1 MCRLIG
7 ESGKADQLEGVTVF
21 EAKTVCTGVKRK
33 RLDKGDPGDVEGY
46 AGPWRGY
53 VDQVTVSKPTEKQ
66 LALLEEQFGEKRK
79 KKAVKETEDTIDEST
94 LLHGVCVCVWVVL
107 YWMCTVCL
115 LLQWTM
121 LMITLVALI
130 CTYHKTKML
139 TCVPKTLLTSAML
152 PRNSYTLGECPN
164 NSGLLLGTTLWL
176 F

>member
-94 LLHGVCVCVWVVL
+94 LLHGVCVCVGGSILDV
-107 YWMCTVCL
+107 YCL
-115 LLQWTM
+115 F
-121 LMITLVALI
+121 VAAVDNAYDYLGRSYLHIPQDQDVDLRTEDPPDKCYAPKKLI
-130 CTYHKTKML
+130 HT
-139 TCVPKTLLTSAML
+139 
-152 PRNSYTLGECPN
+152 
-164 NSGLLLGTTLWL
+164 W
-176 F
+176 